1 MPEAIELRS
10 LTRWYGKRRGV
21 IDLEADVHEGEVFG
35 FLGPNGAGKTT
46 TIPVLWASS
55 ARQGC
60 TYRRIRGLDPWT
72 RAYTRCIGGSPTLEA
87 TRATS
92 ATWIPRRSW
101 TTWARFVGCRRAPG
115 DRSQNVSTWIQG
127 CP

>member
-35 FLGPNGAGKTT
+35 FLRPNGAGKTT
-46 TIPVLWASS
+46 TIRMLLGLIRPSGGS
-55 ARQGC
+55 ARVL
-60 TYRRIRGLDPWT
+60 GLDPWT
-72 RAYTRCIGGSPTLEA
+72 QAPA
-87 TRATS
+87 AS
-92 ATWIPRRSW
+92 ATWMPRRSW

-115 DRSQNVSTWIQG
+115 DRSQDASTWIRG
-127 CP
+127 CR